1 MVEYQT
7 SPLDRVF
14 HAVSDP
20 TRRAMLDALRRKPM
34 TVTEAARPFPM
45 SLNAVS
51 KHVMV
56 LERAG
61 LVRREVVGRT
71 HRLTLNPQPL
81 RRASAWLG
89 HYEKFWLTRLDALE
103 QHFAGMKKQG
113 V

>member
-1 MVEYQT
+1 
-7 SPLDRVF
+7 
-14 HAVSDP
+14 
-20 TRRAMLDALRRKPM
+20 MLDALRKKSM
-34 TVTEAARPFPM
+34 TVTEAARPFSI

-71 HRLTLNPQPL
+71 HRLTRDPQPL
-81 RRASAWLG
+81 RRASAWLS
-89 HYEKFWLTRLDALE
+89 HYEKFWLTRLEALE
-103 QHFAGMKKQG
+103 EHFAGMKKRPGDPKEG